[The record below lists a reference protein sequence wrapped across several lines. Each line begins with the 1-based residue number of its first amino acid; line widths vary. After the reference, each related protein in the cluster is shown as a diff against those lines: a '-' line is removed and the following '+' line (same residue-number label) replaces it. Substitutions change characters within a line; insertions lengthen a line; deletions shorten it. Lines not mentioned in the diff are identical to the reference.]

1 MWQVAQMNVG
11 MVLYPTDVPRIAEFM
26 NQLDAVNAMADASPG
41 FVWRLQSAQG
51 NAIGHPTAMPV

>member
-1 MWQVAQMNVG
+1 
-11 MVLYPTDVPRIAEFM
+11 VLYPTDVPRIAEFM

-51 NAIGHPTAMPV
+51 NATGHPTAMPV